1 MQKMYSLVIIY
12 IQSDITISSKVV
24 LYLVIILIVVKS
36 YTHVL
41 VSIILRELM
50 KLQQLR
56 YIVEVLNNN
65 LNVSATA
72 ENLYTSQPGISKQ
85 VRMLEDELGI
95 QIFGRSGK
103 HLTHVTEAG
112 KEVIHISREI
122 LAKVESIKSVAR
134 EHTLPDQ
141 GKLNIATTH
150 TQARYALP
158 SVIKG
163 FMGKY
168 PKVSLHMH
176 QGTPSQISDLAAKG
190 EADFAIATESLHLYN
205 DLVMLPCYHWNR
217 SVIVNKQHPLAKKTN
232 ITIQDIAKYSLVT
245 YVFGFTGRSELDR
258 AFSAAGLEPKIVFT
272 ATDADVIKT
281 YVRLGVGVGVIASM
295 AVDEHLDSDL
305 VKIDASHLFDYSTTK
320 IGFRKGSFLRNY
332 MYEFIERFAPHL
344 TKEVVE
350 RAMMQKNNDDVETM
364 FKDLTLPVK

>member
-1 MQKMYSLVIIY
+1 
-12 IQSDITISSKVV
+12 
-24 LYLVIILIVVKS
+24 
-36 YTHVL
+36 
-41 VSIILRELM
+41 M

-56 YIVEVLNNN
+56 YIVEVENHN

-72 ENLYTSQPGISKQ
+72 ESLYTSQPGISKQ

-103 HLTHVTEAG
+103 HLTHVTGAG
-112 KEVIHISREI
+112 KEIISIAHDI
-122 LAKVESIKSVAR
+122 LSKVDSIKSVAK

-158 SVIKG
+158 EVIKK
-163 FMGKY
+163 FMTKY

-176 QGTPSQISDLAAKG
+176 QGTPSQISDAAAKG
-190 EADFAIATESLHLYN
+190 DADFAIATEALHLYN

-217 SVIVNKQHPLAKKTN
+217 SVVVTKDHPLAQLKDKL
-232 ITIQDIAKYSLVT
+232 TIEQLAEYPLVT
-245 YVFGFTGRSELDR
+245 YVFGFTGRSELDQ
-258 AFSAAGLEPKIVFT
+258 AFAESHLDPKIVFT

-281 YVRLGVGVGVIASM
+281 YVRMGVGVGVVATMAIDQLDTDLIA
-295 AVDEHLDSDL
+295 
-305 VKIDASHLFDYSTTK
+305 IDASHIFAASTTK
-320 IGFRKGSFLRNY
+320 IGFRKGNFLRTY

-344 TKEVVE
+344 TRDVVE
-350 RAMMQKNNDDVETM
+350 KACLMRNQDEIDRM
-364 FKDLTLPVK
+364 FANVTLPVR

>member
-1 MQKMYSLVIIY
+1 
-12 IQSDITISSKVV
+12 
-24 LYLVIILIVVKS
+24 
-36 YTHVL
+36 
-41 VSIILRELM
+41 M

-72 ENLYTSQPGISKQ
+72 ESLYTSQPGISKQ

-103 HLTHVTEAG
+103 HLTHVTDAG
-112 KEVIHISREI
+112 RDVINISREI

-158 SVIKG
+158 DVIQG
-163 FMGKY
+163 FMNKF
-168 PKVSLHMH
+168 PRVSLHMH
-176 QGTPSQISDLAAKG
+176 QGTPAQISDLAAKG
-190 EADFAIATESLHLYN
+190 EADFAIATEALHLYN

-217 SVIVNKQHPLAKKTN
+217 SVIVNKAHPLANKTHID
-232 ITIQDIAKYSLVT
+232 ITDIAKYPLVT
-245 YVFGFTGRSELDR
+245 YVFGFTGRSELDQAFER
-258 AFSAAGLEPKIVFT
+258 AALTPKIVFT

-281 YVRLGVGVGVIASM
+281 YVRLGVGIGVIASM
-295 AVDEHLDSDL
+295 AVDEELDADL

-320 IGFRKGSFLRNY
+320 IGFRKGSFLRSY
-332 MYEFIERFAPHL
+332 MFDFIERFAPHL
-344 TKEVVE
+344 TKDKVE
-350 RAMMQKNNDDVETM
+350 KAMMLKNNDEVEKM
-364 FKDLTLPVK
+364 FKGVTLPVK